1 MLSKE
6 ALLGECGTRVETVEV
21 PEWGKLGQVRLRL
34 LPAQYLDEFDSALVG
49 SGPSGPKPPGG
60 SKPPGGL
67 RVERWGMVIAR
78 SLVDEK
84 GQLLFETNEEL
95 QEATVALLKKPLVG
109 YRRILTRVLE
119 INGATK
125 ESQEDLGKNSE
136 PGRGDG

>member
-1 MLSKE
+1 
-6 ALLGECGTRVETVEV
+6 
-21 PEWGKLGQVRLRL
+21 
-34 LPAQYLDEFDSALVG
+34 
-49 SGPSGPKPPGG
+49 
-60 SKPPGGL
+60 
-67 RVERWGMVIAR
+67 MVIAR